1 MPIES
6 SGGKKMKNLK
16 RIRNAQGKTQLQV
29 QIALKIDQTALSK
42 YETGDRVPSVDHL
55 LKLARYYGTSVD
67 YLLDLTDEPT
77 PYPPKKAEG

>member
-1 MPIES
+1 
-6 SGGKKMKNLK
+6 MKNLK

-55 LKLARYYGTSVD
+55 LKLAKYYETSVD

-77 PYPPKKAEG
+77 PYPPKKTES

>member
-1 MPIES
+1 
-6 SGGKKMKNLK
+6 MKNLK

-55 LKLARYYGTSVD
+55 LKLAKYYETSVD

-77 PYPPKKAEG
+77 PYPPKKAES

>member
-1 MPIES
+1 
-6 SGGKKMKNLK
+6 MKNLK

-55 LKLARYYGTSVD
+55 LKLAKYYETSVD
-67 YLLDLTDEPT
+67 YLLDLTAEPT

>member
-1 MPIES
+1 
-6 SGGKKMKNLK
+6 MKNLK

-42 YETGDRVPSVDHL
+42 YETCDRVPSVDHL
-55 LKLARYYGTSVD
+55 LKLAKYYETSVD

-77 PYPPKKAEG
+77 PYPPKKAES